1 MRIRADKKTM
11 LDAVAPCL
19 GTVATRS
26 ASEML
31 SCLHLKCDEEQGKVI
46 ITSFDYTK
54 GVRSSF
60 PAEIQEGGTLLVD
73 AVKFNAMCRAL
84 PGDQVTVEADVNF
97 AVTLSSG
104 NAKFEIS
111 GLNGDLFPAMPVLE
125 GEKSFF
131 MPRGLFRKMLQQVV
145 VACATVD
152 VKPVLTG
159 ILMEADEEKI
169 TMCGCDGFRLA
180 LRKEKG
186 IHGLTMES
194 RFIVPARSAQEL
206 IKLLPD
212 DDEEVRIDLAFRHV
226 IVFFEDFTFFTRYVD
241 GEYIEYQKSFPKETR
256 THVTVPMDAALG
268 CFERC
273 ALLID
278 ERARSPIRFEVTETG
293 LHIMCRT
300 ANGRIDEEIPCSV
313 EGEGMTVG
321 FNNRYLLDAIHG
333 AAGTGAT
340 EVLMELNSPLASMVI
355 RSPER
360 EDYLYVVVPLRLT

>member
-1 MRIRADKKTM
+1 MRICADKKTM

-60 PAEIQEGGTLLVD
+60 AADIQEGGTLLVD
-73 AVKFNAMCRAL
+73 ALKFNAMCRAL
-84 PGDQVTVEADVNF
+84 PGDKVTVEADVNF
-97 AVTLSSG
+97 NVTLSAG
-104 NAKFEIS
+104 GAKFEIG

-125 GEKSFF
+125 GEKGFT

-145 VACATVD
+145 FACATVD
-152 VKPVLTG
+152 VKPILTG
-159 ILMEADEEKI
+159 ILFEADEEKLS
-169 TMCGCDGFRLA
+169 MCGCDGFRLA
-180 LRKEKG
+180 LRKEHGIKG
-186 IHGLTMES
+186 LPIES
-194 RFIVPARSAQEL
+194 RFVMPARSAQEL

-212 DDEEVRIDLAFRHV
+212 DDEEIRIDLAFRHI
-226 IVFFEDFTFFTRYVD
+226 IVFFESFTFFTRYVD
-241 GEYIEYQKSFPKETR
+241 GDYIEYQKSFPKETK

-278 ERARSPIRFEVTETG
+278 ERARSPIRFEVTESG
-293 LHIMCRT
+293 LHVVCRT
-300 ANGRIDEEIPCSV
+300 ANGRIDEEIPCRV

-321 FNNRYLLDAIHG
+321 FNNRYLLDALHG
-333 AAGTGAT
+333 AAGTGAG
-340 EVLMELNSPLASMVI
+340 EILMELNSPLASMII

-360 EDYLYVVVPLRLT
+360 EDFLYVVVPMRLT

>member
-1 MRIRADKKTM
+1 MRIRAEKKAI

-31 SCLHLKCDEEQGKVI
+31 SCLHLKCDEENKKVV

-54 GVRSSF
+54 GARSGF
-60 PAEIQEGGTLLVD
+60 DAEIQEGGTLLVD

-84 PGDQVTVEADVNF
+84 PGDTVTVEADVNF
-97 AVTLSSG
+97 NVTLSAG
-104 NAKFEIS
+104 GARFDIS

-125 GEKSFF
+125 GEKSFH

-145 VACATVD
+145 FACATVD
-152 VKPVLTG
+152 VKPILTG
-159 ILMEADEEKI
+159 ILFEVDEEKI
-169 TMCGCDGFRLA
+169 TMVGCDGFRLA
-180 LRKEKG
+180 LRREKG
-186 IHGLTMES
+186 IKGLPIES
-194 RFIVPARSAQEL
+194 RFVMPARSAQEL

-212 DDEEVRIDLAFRHV
+212 DDEDIRIDLGFRHV
-226 IVFFEDFTFFTRYVD
+226 IIFFENFTFFTRYVD
-241 GEYIEYQKSFPKETR
+241 GEYIEYQKSFPKETK
-256 THVTVPMDAALG
+256 THVSVPMEAALG

-278 ERARSPIRFEVTETG
+278 DRAKSPIRFEVTEAG
-293 LHIMCRT
+293 LHVVCRT
-300 ANGRIDEEIPCSV
+300 ANGKIDEVIPCQV
-313 EGEGMTVG
+313 EGDGMIVG

-333 AAGTGAT
+333 AAGAGAG
-340 EVLMELNSPLASMVI
+340 ELLMELNSPLASMII

-360 EDYLYVVVPLRLT
+360 EDFLYVVVPMRLT